1 MRNGLI
7 FAILVILLLA
17 ANGAEARVVD
27 ESRPIASDA
36 RVEFSAVTGKFEV
49 RAVSGNQMRLTGRL
63 GEGVEELVID
73 GERDAWYIEV
83 KHKDNHRGRGGNTEL
98 LLEVPASVSL
108 QASVVSG
115 DFDVRGLE
123 GAGEERV
130 RVLRELVG
138 PDLPLEVDGDYFLIH
153 HTEADTVD
161 KIDPDDMARA
171 AAAVAVMTYIV
182 ADMPQRLR

>member
-123 GAGEERV
+123 GARLALNAVSGTLDVQARPAMMELSTVSGNVTV
-130 RVLRELVG
+130 RGNQIR
-138 PDLPLEVDGDYFLIH
+138 
-153 HTEADTVD
+153 
-161 KIDPDDMARA
+161 RA
-171 AAAVAVMTYIV
+171 AFSAVRGIV
-182 ADMPQRLR
+182 SVP